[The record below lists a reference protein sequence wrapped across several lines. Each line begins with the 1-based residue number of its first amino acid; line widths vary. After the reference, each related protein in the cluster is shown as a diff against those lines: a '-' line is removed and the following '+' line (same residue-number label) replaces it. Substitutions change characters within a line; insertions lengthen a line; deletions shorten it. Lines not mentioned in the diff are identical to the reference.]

1 MDLNPVPSPISSTGP
16 SPRRPFEG
24 MRDRMIRLPKWR
36 PVLSIMAVAAAS
48 LLLLVPM
55 ASAASSVPTLAS
67 TAQYKALVAYVAK
80 LRSLQSKPTT
90 AAQKTVYDSQ
100 LVTKHGAAMQK
111 SSALFVR
118 GKKVASK
125 EAKAASRD
133 DSKGIRRAEARAIDE
148 LQDQFAARFDSV
160 ATKNQQRIDALSNEY
175 ANRLN
180 TLKRQISDL
189 RVKKAKSKDQVRK
202 AQIQDQISSLIDLV
216 AAAKKEQGEDRASLA
231 TTYQDEK
238 QSLSDA
244 KANAI
249 GAARADGQEAIE
261 QLRNRTQRKYNNKVR
276 ALQAKRQSQVIDL
289 ETKLTNGRIAIS
301 RMPVAG

>member
-1 MDLNPVPSPISSTGP
+1 
-16 SPRRPFEG
+16 
-24 MRDRMIRLPKWR
+24 MIRLPKWR
-36 PVLSIMAVAAAS
+36 SVLSILGVAVAA
-48 LLLLVPM
+48 LLLAVP
-55 ASAASSVPTLAS
+55 AAPAASSVPTRAS

-80 LRSLQSKPTT
+80 LRSLQGKPTS
-90 AAQKTVYDSQ
+90 AAQKVVYDSQ
-100 LVTKHGAAMQK
+100 LVTKHGAAVQK

-125 EAKAASRD
+125 EAKAGSKD
-133 DSKGIRRAEARAIDE
+133 DSKRIRQAEARAIDE
-148 LQDQFAARFDSV
+148 LQDEYAARVDSA

-175 ANRLN
+175 SNRLD

-189 RVKKAKSKDQVRK
+189 RVKKAKSKDLARK

-216 AAAKKEQGEDRASLA
+216 AAAKKEQGEDRAALA
-231 TTYQDEK
+231 DDYQREK

-249 GAARADGQEAIE
+249 AAARADGQEAIE
-261 QLRNRTQRKYNNKVR
+261 QLRNRTQRKYENKVR
-276 ALQAKRQSQVIDL
+276 GLQAKRQSQVVDL

-301 RMPVAG
+301 LMPVAG

>member
-1 MDLNPVPSPISSTGP
+1 
-16 SPRRPFEG
+16 
-24 MRDRMIRLPKWR
+24 
-36 PVLSIMAVAAAS
+36 MAAAAAS
-48 LLLLVPM
+48 LLLLAPV

-100 LVTKHGAAMQK
+100 LVTKHGAAVQK

-125 EAKAASRD
+125 EAKAASKD
-133 DSKGIRRAEARAIDE
+133 DAKRIRQDEARAIE
-148 LQDQFAARFDSV
+148 QLQDEYAARFDDA

-231 TTYQDEK
+231 ATYQHEK

-249 GAARADGQEAIE
+249 AAARADGQEAIE
-261 QLRNRTQRKYNNKVR
+261 QLRNRAQRKYDNKVR

-301 RMPVAG
+301 LMPVVG